1 MCSGPVPGKTDR
13 SVCCSEMMTA
23 APVPGTSGTAPATI
37 IEVGP
42 VTQHVFGDTTAL
54 LTGKFRQAAGPAD

>member
-1 MCSGPVPGKTDR
+1 
-13 SVCCSEMMTA
+13 MMTA
-23 APVPGTSGTAPATI
+23 APVPGRSGTAPATI

-42 VTQHVFGDTTAL
+42 VIQQLVGVTTAL